1 MLSSVY
7 RLKPIIAEAWFDY
20 AVQQVEALC
29 NASLRNNSHPQEFTG
44 RLHPWYPLCEELWG
58 IREDHYAALQFRPH
72 RTVSTLDHVCS
83 QVDIH
88 MYVWDAEPQHCFAE
102 IDGMPKPVQPCLRQV
117 FRYEP
122 VLQFDIV
129 PVATDRVRVDVKL
142 LHTREF
148 AGVAPRYNLPW
159 ITSSVERWQIETVNA
174 LCDALGV
181 AHLLPPVADH
191 TDAPSPEP
199 TPVVARIG
207 KRGRKPAVASEEE
220 ERKIVKEWLA
230 CQEYRTQAKFCDER
244 GFSRDELRK
253 LIRKW
258 ECSILSELQVNKE

>member
-1 MLSSVY
+1 MISSVY
-7 RLKPIIAEAWFDY
+7 RLKPIIAEAWFAY

-29 NASLRNNSHPQEFTG
+29 NASFRNNSRPQEFTG
-44 RLHPWYPLCEELWG
+44 RLHLWSPAFEELWG

-72 RTVSTLDHVCS
+72 RTVSTLDHVCH

-88 MYVWDAEPQHCFAE
+88 MFVWDAEPQLCFTE

-142 LHTREF
+142 LHTQEF
-148 AGVAPRYNLPW
+148 AGVAPRSNLPW
-159 ITSSVERWQIETVNA
+159 IFSSVERWQIETVNA

-199 TPVVARIG
+199 TPAVLAVDRAAMLASPTPPRPDVSGWSAVFEWEQAQLQRWSTKKLARALNVTPRTIYN
-207 KRGRKPAVASEEE
+207 RRSDWRK
-220 ERKIVKEWLA
+220 
-230 CQEYRTQAKFCDER
+230 Q
-244 GFSRDELRK
+244 
-253 LIRKW
+253 IR
-258 ECSILSELQVNKE
+258 